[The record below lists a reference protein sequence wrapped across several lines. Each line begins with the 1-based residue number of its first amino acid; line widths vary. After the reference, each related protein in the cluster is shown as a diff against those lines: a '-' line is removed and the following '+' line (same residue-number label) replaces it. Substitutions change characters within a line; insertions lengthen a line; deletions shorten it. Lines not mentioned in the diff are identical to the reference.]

1 MFCRKTGLF
10 SLVILAGHL
19 LAAHQSLA
27 EMDLLLAARDTGEI
41 FRVNE
46 DTGEIVE
53 VFATGANSVNY
64 LLQGPAPDFHVY
76 VSEGGSVRRYYKD
89 TGQLVEPTFI

>member
-1 MFCRKTGLF
+1 MSCRKAGLF
-10 SLVILAGHL
+10 ALLILAGHL
-19 LAAHQSLA
+19 LAARQFLA

-53 VFATGANSVNY
+53 VFAAGANIANY
-64 LLQGPAPDFHVY
+64 LL
-76 VSEGGSVRRYYKD
+76 
-89 TGQLVEPTFI
+89 